1 MGRGKSRAFWHDRCM
16 GNVAIARR
24 PQSSHPIEAVMDMF
38 APEFSRFWLPEA
50 EERGEREVP
59 ERRDE
64 DSSRRE
70 REALAELAERV
81 SAARSVV

>member
-1 MGRGKSRAFWHDRCM
+1 
-16 GNVAIARR
+16 
-24 PQSSHPIEAVMDMF
+24 MDMF

-81 SAARSVV
+81 SAARSIG